1 MNMTDH
7 KPVSKSRIGMN
18 TNKSFEIQLD
28 DGRVRIVGGGMTRIA
43 IDLYVWLILVCGR
56 YGCVEVRLFQA
67 CVLLRFM
74 FVLVGSSTWEIATPK
89 QQVRTTASMLSLF
102 LSSSMVSIVGML
114 VSNSKRLES
123 LGENWY
129 KAYTPGGVYQR

>member
-18 TNKSFEIQLD
+18 TTKSFEIQLD
-28 DGRVRIVGGGMTRIA
+28 DGRVRIINDGMTRIA

-89 QQVRTTASMLSLF
+89 QQVRTTAS
-102 LSSSMVSIVGML
+102 I
-114 VSNSKRLES
+114 
-123 LGENWY
+123 
-129 KAYTPGGVYQR
+129 